1 MFRMHRSHPSVQRL
15 QLHLPNQQS
24 VTFSGSADVAD
35 ILNQNHDTTLT
46 QFFATNGQF
55 ASRGDDGPSSSLH
68 LLYTDF
74 PTKFSWNLSLRQWS
88 ARKQRSSSIYNTNL
102 AHLIRQTRLI
112 LWDEAP
118 MQNRRTLEAVDRS
131 LQDICRS
138 SKTFGG
144 IPMVLSGDFRQI
156 LPVIPRASQAQTVSL
171 TLKRSYFWNKI
182 GSQSIGR
189 TASSRYP
196 GFRDSLPA
204 YLPALRPRM
213 APMVRPLPPG

>member
-1 MFRMHRSHPSVQRL
+1 MTDP
-15 QLHLPNQQS
+15 
-24 VTFSGSADVAD
+24 
-35 ILNQNHDTTLT
+35 I
-46 QFFATNGQF
+46 FFATNAQS

-74 PTKFSWNLSLRQWS
+74 PAKFPGICRCANGVQGSNAPLL
-88 ARKQRSSSIYNTNL
+88 YTT
-102 AHLIRQTRLI
+102 HLIRQTRLI

-118 MQNRRTLEAVDRS
+118 MQNRRILEAVDRS

-204 YLPALRPRM
+204 YLPGWRR
-213 APMVRPLPPG
+213 